1 MLTYIIIVPRKI
13 WFYHL
18 NNCEKRLLDF
28 DDVSFTLAGKIHLLE
43 KYTNDLL
50 TFCVLS

>member
-1 MLTYIIIVPRKI
+1 MLTYIIIVPRKV
-13 WFYHL
+13 WLYHL
-18 NNCEKRLLDF
+18 NSCEKRLLDF
-28 DDVSFTLAGKIHLLE
+28 DDFSFTLAGKIHLE

>member
-1 MLTYIIIVPRKI
+1 MLIYIIIVTKKV
-13 WFYHL
+13 WFYRL
-18 NNCEKRLLDF
+18 NSCEKRLLDF
-28 DDVSFTLAGKIHLLE
+28 DDFSFTLAEKIHLLE